1 MQSGTNC
8 AKVRFDTSDNVNFV
22 GVWTGYSLMTHY
34 FLQDWETGVPVQ
46 QCVNNAKSDVH
57 ITGSHMD
64 SSAVAYGAIDLQHN
78 THTGQ

>member
-1 MQSGTNC
+1 
-8 AKVRFDTSDNVNFV
+8 
-22 GVWTGYSLMTHY
+22 MTHY